1 MPKFAVRILP
11 CPAVGF
17 AQAVRPR
24 HADVKEWG
32 TRKRPACSGPFSI
45 RIFCRTQ
52 PPVPGD
58 GLVIGAELV
67 IGIELVPI
75 VPADVAMLGLDIDM
89 GALEAGML
97 VDGALMVPPPGAPC

>member
-1 MPKFAVRILP
+1 MGHKKKARLQRAFL
-11 CPAVGF
+11 
-17 AQAVRPR
+17 
-24 HADVKEWG
+24 D
-32 TRKRPACSGPFSI
+32 SD
-45 RIFCRTQ
+45 FCRTQ

-97 VDGALMVPPPGAPC
+97 VDGALMVPPAGALC